1 MMACFGRDFDC
12 IPIHCTQF
20 ILNVVLVVILFQS
33 HQRLPSYEEAVHRD
47 QIPDLLQDKPSFRPH
62 HDDQRDDFTHRK
74 YSSRE
79 QLGSSQMNGS
89 FERDKGV
96 TRISRAS
103 SHGSH
108 SSANTSLEREPPQQQ
123 EYRLSDSPDHSPL
136 SSLERSLE
144 RTDEYVRQLS
154 HRSSSGS
161 SYSSTHVPP
170 GQSPLSPDTRE
181 AVWERLYE
189 QGDNIPHHTRHQRV
203 LERRSTVASSE
214 PSNHITTELPN
225 GTDCNIAELIDP
237 TFNRK
242 PQNNNES
249 SPPGTLPSAETK
261 PMAMPLIQPQRRRS
275 SDKKKKE
282 KEKECKQQ

>member
-1 MMACFGRDFDC
+1 M
-12 IPIHCTQF
+12 
-20 ILNVVLVVILFQS
+20 ILFQS

-47 QIPDLLQDKPSFRPH
+47 QIPDLLQDKHSFRTH

-74 YSSRE
+74 YNSRE
-79 QLGSSQMNGS
+79 KIGSSQLNGS
-89 FERDKGV
+89 FDRDKGV
-96 TRISRAS
+96 KR
-103 SHGSH
+103 SHGSQ

-144 RTDEYVRQLS
+144 RTDEYDRQLS

-161 SYSSTHVPP
+161 SYSSSHVPP
-170 GQSPLSPDTRE
+170 VQTPISPDTRE

-189 QGDNIPHHTRHQRV
+189 EGDDIPRHTRHQR
-203 LERRSTVASSE
+203 RGTVASSE

-225 GTDCNIAELIDP
+225 GTDCNIAEFIDP
-237 TFNRK
+237 TFKRK
-242 PQNNNES
+242 SQNNNES
-249 SPPGTLPSAETK
+249 SPPSTLPSAETK
-261 PMAMPLIQPQRRRS
+261 PKAMPLIQPQRRRS
-275 SDKKKKE
+275 SDKKKRD